1 MDKKTNRK
9 LREVQYFVPKDE
21 KWSDRIIIDRRT
33 KYFTVTDTAWD
44 LIKFKIRDRY
54 EDEATLICEEED
66 KLQVYLPLKKPQQKD
81 EKPSD

>member
-9 LREVQYFVPKDE
+9 LREVQYFAPKDE
-21 KWSDRIIIDRRT
+21 KWSGRIVIDRRT
-33 KYFTVTDTAWD
+33 NYFTVTDTAWD

-66 KLQVYLPLKKPQQKD
+66 KLQVYLPLKKPQQKE

>member
-9 LREVQYFVPKDE
+9 LRVVEYFAPKDE
-21 KWSDRIIIDRRT
+21 KWSDKIFINRRT
-33 KYFTVTDTAWD
+33 KYCTVTDTAWD
-44 LIKFKIRDRY
+44 LIVFKIRDRY
-54 EDEATLICEEED
+54 EEEATLIVEEED